1 MDMKKIKSFIRLLKR
16 NFKKNKYFS
25 IITLLFIAMAVF
37 VTSTAFVKTAVSESD
52 YVYVKVKVSQGFW
65 WASTQSPNV
74 WFIDS
79 LEVGDAE
86 YGLLGKPVAEVLE
99 IRHYPAISYPKYQAQ
114 YDIFFVLK
122 LAVNVNTKTQK
133 YMFKRSTIGVGSPI
147 ELEFPSAQISGTV
160 IEIGE
165 SPLKD
170 ELVEKDII
178 ITKKQ
183 GYPWEAEAIKIGDE
197 QFDGEE
203 VVFKVTAKQ
212 AFATSLIDINPYGDV
227 NLGLK
232 DSRRYITVRGKI
244 KVREKGDLLIFGEE
258 QVVAPGGELSLA
270 TKNFVFD
277 QFLVQEVK

>member
-1 MDMKKIKSFIRLLKR
+1 MKKIKPLFGLVKKNL
-16 NFKKNKYFS
+16 KKNKYFS
-25 IITLLFIAMAVF
+25 IITLLFIAVAVL
-37 VTSTAFVKTAVSESD
+37 VASTAFIKTAISESD
-52 YVYVKVKVSQGFW
+52 YIYAKIKVSQGFW

-74 WFIDS
+74 WFINS
-79 LEVGDAE
+79 LEVGDTE
-86 YGLLGKPVAEVLE
+86 YGLLGKSVAEVLE
-99 IRHYPAISYPKYQAQ
+99 IRHYPTISYPKYQAQ
-114 YDIFFVLK
+114 YDIFLVLK
-122 LAVNVNTKTQK
+122 LAVSVNTKTQK

-147 ELEFPSAQISGTV
+147 ELEFPSAQMAGSV
-160 IEIGE
+160 IEISE
-165 SPLKD
+165 SLPKD

-203 VVFKVTAKQ
+203 IVFKVTAKQ

-244 KVREKGDLLIFGEE
+244 KVREEGDLLIFGEE